1 MPRLEWDKTG
11 ERLYETGVS
20 HGVLYPLD
28 AQGAYSSGVVWNGL
42 TSVSESP
49 EGAEPTDIWA
59 DDMMILHGTADTT
72 VPIEDSRA
80 FAENNVITFVPVEGA
95 DHPFRDPK
103 LMDFAIH
110 TIIEFFAPEG

>member
-1 MPRLEWDKTG
+1 MYDLMRANVSADDWTKIEKGKDVMIGMERKMKVDKQLF
-11 ERLYETGVS
+11 EDLAKSDVRKYE
-20 HGVLYPLD
+20 YFD
-28 AQGAYSSGVVWNGL
+28 
-42 TSVSESP
+42 
-49 EGAEPTDIWA
+49 WA